1 MYTELRSTRSIQV
14 KTLAVDFT
22 DGQSIYPKL
31 KNELDQLDIGI
42 LVNNVGM
49 ATGFAEP
56 FADMKTNQAVGDIL
70 NW

>member
-1 MYTELRSTRSIQV
+1 M

-31 KNELDQLDIGI
+31 KQELDQLEIGI

-49 ATGFAEP
+49 SAGFAEP
-56 FADMKTNQAVGDIL
+56 FADMKTNQDVGDIL
-70 NW
+70 NWLHISIFINALLK

>member
-1 MYTELRSTRSIQV
+1 
-14 KTLAVDFT
+14 VDFT

-31 KNELDQLDIGI
+31 KNQLDQLEVGI

-49 ATGFAEP
+49 ATGFAEA
-56 FADMKTNQAVGDIL
+56 FADIKTNQAVGDIL